1 MLEFQPLASSSRGNA
16 YIVDDGHTRL
26 LLEAGI
32 QAKRFRER
40 AGLIMHQIDACFASH
55 EHQDHA
61 CGLKGVM
68 QAGIDVYCSQGTADA
83 LKLSGHRLH
92 TIAHGQQIQIGT
104 MKIVPFSVIH
114 DAAEPLG
121 YLIATRAGDKLMFA
135 TDSHYIPHRFSGLT
149 HIAIECNFDADL
161 LKANIEAGIVHPD
174 VGKGLWGRHMS
185 LQEVKRFLAAQDL
198 RTVQEIHLLH
208 LSDQNSDADRFQSE
222 IERQTGKPV
231 YVADQ

>member
-1 MLEFQPLASSSRGNA
+1 MLDFTPLASSSRGNA
-16 YIVDDGHTRL
+16 YIVDDGHIRL

-40 AGLIMHQIDACFASH
+40 AGFIMHQIDACFASH

-61 CGLKGVM
+61 CGLKGIM

-92 TIAHGQQIQIGT
+92 PVTHGQYVQIGT
-104 MKIVPFSVIH
+104 MTILPFSVIH

-121 YLIATRAGDKLMFA
+121 FLVATKDGDKLLFA
-135 TDSHYIPHRFSGLT
+135 TDTHYIPHRFRGLSV
-149 HIAIECNFDADL
+149 IAIECNFDADL
-161 LKANIEAGIVHPD
+161 LKQNIEAGIVHPD

-185 LQEVKRFLAAQDL
+185 LQGVKRFLAAQDL

-208 LSDQNSDADRFQSE
+208 LSDTNSDADRFQAE
-222 IERQTGKPV
+222 IERGFGIPT
-231 YVADQ
+231 YIA